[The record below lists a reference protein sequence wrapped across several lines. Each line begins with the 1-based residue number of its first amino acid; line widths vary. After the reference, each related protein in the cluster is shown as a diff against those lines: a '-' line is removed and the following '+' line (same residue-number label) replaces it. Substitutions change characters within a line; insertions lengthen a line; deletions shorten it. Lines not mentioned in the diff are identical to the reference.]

1 MPPGRSVLSASK
13 ISSDR
18 MMPTRSSGG
27 EACRIAA
34 TTQTALRG
42 EKVEDVRSRPIQ
54 LPQSKLEE
62 ERQEKF
68 CDVAI
73 ARRQAVRYNIRTV
86 SLEQTIQPTIATT
99 RLKIGNQASC
109 EKLVCGSPSMSLR
122 DSSTGRGQCLANARL
137 AAADT

>member
-1 MPPGRSVLSASK
+1 VGKRVGSLQPPKLLSAEK
-13 ISSDR
+13 R
-18 MMPTRSSGG
+18 
-27 EACRIAA
+27 
-34 TTQTALRG
+34 LRTSA
-42 EKVEDVRSRPIQ
+42 VVRSNCLNRNWR
-54 LPQSKLEE
+54 KKGK
-62 ERQEKF
+62 EKF
-68 CDVAI
+68 CYVAI

-122 DSSTGRGQCLANARL
+122 DSSTGRGQCLANARP